1 MFGCSSSCILVLVST
16 RLTQYSSVP
25 FVSVEGSVWMIAL
38 TGIVVL
44 CVAVVGITFMVGGVF
59 LLDPSVESV
68 NTIFGK
74 VAGFRFMFSL
84 ASLTASGFCFKSDC
98 FLFGGLLCQR
108 GSDRLS
114 SLSDSPCHW
123 FLFVCSP
130 GELRSSFCFLGM
142 NPPVNSFTFFF
153 LIFSDRLSLS

>member
-1 MFGCSSSCILVLVST
+1 M
-16 RLTQYSSVP
+16 
-25 FVSVEGSVWMIAL
+25 
-38 TGIVVL
+38 
-44 CVAVVGITFMVGGVF
+44 AVVKVTFLVGGVF
-59 LLDPSVESV
+59 HLDPSVESV

-74 VAGFRFMFSL
+74 VAGFRFMFCL
-84 ASLTASGFCFKSDC
+84 ASLMASGFCFTSDC

-130 GELRSSFCFLGM
+130 VELRFYFCFLGM
-142 NPPVNSFTFFF
+142 NPPVSSFIFCF
-153 LIFSDRLSLS
+153 LIFLTVFR